1 MSLPVYQVIQVKSSS
16 LEDLNEILKKD
27 MNLRHPVVLN
37 LLALDLDAQRE
48 FIGLIEN
55 FFVSENISFK
65 FPYAV
70 YLVSVHEPSI
80 SLMPVVPEQNKL
92 PKFFQ
97 QKEGRMNVKESHLA
111 GRNKMLQQE
120 VANAD
125 STLHQ
130 SEVRSYAL
138 FHRRIFEME
147 KERDFCLDLLNK
159 LNKAKKN
166 G

>member
-16 LEDLNEILKKD
+16 LEDLNDILTKD
-27 MNLRHPVVLN
+27 MNLRHPVAIN

-55 FFVSENISFK
+55 YFVSENISFK

-70 YLVSVHEPSI
+70 YLISLHEPSI
-80 SLMPVVPEQNKL
+80 SLMPVIPEVKKL
-92 PKFFQ
+92 PKFYQ

-111 GRNKMLQQE
+111 DRNRLLQQE
-120 VANAD
+120 VSNAD
-125 STLHQ
+125 SSLHQ

-138 FHRRIFEME
+138 FHRRIYELQ
-147 KERDFCLDLLNK
+147 KERDFCADILSK
-159 LNKAKKN
+159 LTKVKAN

>member
-16 LEDLNEILKKD
+16 LEDLNDILKKD
-27 MNLRHPVVLN
+27 MNLRHPVAIN
-37 LLALDLDAQRE
+37 LLALDEDAQRE

-55 FFVSENISFK
+55 YFVSENISFK

-80 SLMPVVPEQNKL
+80 SLMPVVSQMSKL
-92 PKFFQ
+92 PKFYQ

-111 GRNKMLQQE
+111 DRNRLLQQE
-120 VANAD
+120 VSNAD
-125 STLHQ
+125 SSLHQ

-138 FHRRIFEME
+138 FHRKIYELQ
-147 KERDFCLDLLNK
+147 KERDFCADLLSK
-159 LNKAKKN
+159 LTQVKAN

>member
-16 LEDLNEILKKD
+16 LEDLSEILKKD

-37 LLALDLDAQRE
+37 LLELNLDAQRE

-65 FPYAV
+65 FPYSV
-70 YLVSVHEPSI
+70 YLVSVHEASI
-80 SLMPVVPEQNKL
+80 SLMPVVPAMNKL

-138 FHRRIFEME
+138 FHRRIFELE
-147 KERDFCLDLLNK
+147 KERDFCLNLMNTLT
-159 LNKAKKN
+159 KAKKN

>member
-1 MSLPVYQVIQVKSSS
+1 MSLPVYQMIPVKSTS
-16 LEDLNEILKKD
+16 LEELNSLLKKD

-37 LLALDLDAQRE
+37 LLQLDIDTQRE

-70 YLVSVHEPSI
+70 YIITLHEPSI
-80 SLMPVVPEQNKL
+80 SLMPIVSDPARL
-92 PKFFQ
+92 PRFFH

-111 GRNKMLQQE
+111 GKNKLLQQE
-120 VANAD
+120 VSNAD
-125 STLHQ
+125 TTLHQ
-130 SEVRSYAL
+130 SEVRSFAL
-138 FHRRIFEME
+138 FHRRIFELE
-147 KERDFCLDLLNK
+147 RERDFTLDLLNRLSK
-159 LNKAKKN
+159 KVKN

>member
-1 MSLPVYQVIQVKSSS
+1 MSLPFYQVIQVKSSS

-27 MNLRHPVVLN
+27 MNLRHPVVMN
-37 LLALDLDAQRE
+37 LLELDLDAQRE

-65 FPYAV
+65 FPYSV
-70 YLVSVHEPSI
+70 YLVSIHEPSI
-80 SLMPVVPEQNKL
+80 SLMPVVPAMNKL

-97 QKEGRMNVKESHLA
+97 SKEGRMNVKESHLA

-138 FHRRIFEME
+138 FHRRIFELE